1 MQYILWQDCS
11 VLLLYFFF
19 VEAVNISE
27 LIWLSFALDTLSPA
41 LLSDGSLF
49 IECNRTDTCNGQT
62 LAAYPSFLFI
72 FFSITKSH
80 ASWIL

>member
-1 MQYILWQDCS
+1 M
-11 VLLLYFFF
+11 LLLYFLLIFLGG
-19 VEAVNISE
+19 AVNISE

-62 LAAYPSFLFI
+62 LAAYPSF
-72 FFSITKSH
+72 FFFF
-80 ASWIL
+80 L